1 MQPKRI
7 YDVSEISYLWQLEN
21 LYLAGQPG
29 PKTFL
34 ELKERGVKRVVN
46 LRDASEGDFSFEEK
60 LCRELGIE
68 YVQFPIIVGGRLS
81 VESCQ
86 RLNKMMEENKNEFI
100 HCGTA
105 NRVGSWLITYL
116 VAKKGLDFDDAVD
129 IASNSGLT
137 NPGFIDA
144 AMMALEEMK

>member
-60 LCRELGIE
+60 LCRELGME

-81 VESCQ
+81 VENCQ
-86 RLNKMMEENKNEFI
+86 RLNKMMEENKDMKVEDWVSDVLDVEEYQFKSEYKGFFI
-100 HCGTA
+100 
-105 NRVGSWLITYL
+105 WE
-116 VAKKGLDFDDAVD
+116 K
-129 IASNSGLT
+129 
-137 NPGFIDA
+137 
-144 AMMALEEMK
+144 